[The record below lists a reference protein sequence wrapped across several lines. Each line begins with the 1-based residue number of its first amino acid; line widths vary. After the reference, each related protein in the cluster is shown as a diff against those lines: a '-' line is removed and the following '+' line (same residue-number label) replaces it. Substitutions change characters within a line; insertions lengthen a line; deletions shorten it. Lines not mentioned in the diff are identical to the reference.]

1 VVITECARLKLQYA
15 LQRVEADSEGGVDKF
30 KIVEVEKG
38 CTMLTFIQP
47 TQLSMKIV
55 SDVSPLDSEAS
66 VQRSRQQTNEGSG

>member
-1 VVITECARLKLQYA
+1 VAITECARLKLQYA
-15 LQRVEADSEGGVDKF
+15 LQRVEADSGGVDKF
-30 KIVEVEKG
+30 KIMEVEKDG
-38 CTMLTFIQP
+38 TMLTFIQP